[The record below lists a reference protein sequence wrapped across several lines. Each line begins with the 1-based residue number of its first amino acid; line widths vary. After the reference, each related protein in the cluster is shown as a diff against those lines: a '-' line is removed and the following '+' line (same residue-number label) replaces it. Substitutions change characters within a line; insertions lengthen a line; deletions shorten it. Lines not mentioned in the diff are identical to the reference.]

1 MQLPNKNIGIR
12 LAQLDSTS
20 ASLMKTERIHA
31 DAELAASYPR
41 LGTEQVVSGFSH
53 FFARFLGV
61 IFALCLLTLGSAI
74 AGPED
79 DKDGPDYRLDNHQIE
94 LQEALKDAERLCR
107 NKGIKEIRP
116 VHLFVAMSLIAVKYE
131 GKMTDTIFK
140 DLSLS
145 NSGGLM
151 LREKLVESAIPKE
164 GRELPADVEV
174 KFSPELKELF
184 KGAERERFLREK
196 HTSGG
201 STVTPGHILLAMTQD
216 SQTEMGKFMKDMVLD
231 RHKVLKASRFEET
244 DTDASQDPK
253 TKSVLAEYTIDYSQ
267 RARENKFD
275 PVIGRDL
282 EIGRIK
288 RILAQRRQNSP
299 LLVGSAGVGK
309 TALIEELAKQM
320 PDADILELKLS
331 FLTAGSKYRGDLEI
345 RVKALIKE
353 VAERNA
359 LAAQG
364 KGRRVILFIDEIHLL
379 NTDDY
384 AGVAQ
389 HFKPALARGELPC
402 IGATT
407 LEEVPILEKDAP
419 LNDRFERAYV
429 EEPDREQS
437 FEIMQKIAPVY
448 EAFHKVGITE
458 EAILATVDLTEQY
471 IHDQQRP
478 RVSIKAM
485 DNAMASARLSRDL
498 LEANDGSTPDEL
510 KNLRSRVAT
519 LENFRNLFHR
529 RVARGNVSAQ
539 VELDATIEKLTEAR
553 RKLDVME
560 EFWSKG
566 LDAWTQLQKLNKTP
580 AITEA
585 EKQAQAAKREELQ
598 KEIRAIHSQFAVF
611 PLEVDEIDISR
622 SVMLM
627 GNLTSIGGMLESKE
641 ERMEKM
647 HARIDER
654 FVGQPEAAQAIKN
667 ASTALIRGKAGIGRP
682 AETQFYFGA
691 KGSGKSLAPEII
703 EQIGIVRNGF
713 MIEVDLAEYTE
724 KESINKLV
732 GSPPGFQGDGPG
744 LLTEFVRQKPRSVV
758 YFKNADLASPEVL
771 AMVQSIIKE
780 GKLGDM
786 KTKKNISFEGTV
798 VIVSTSEGS
807 DIAMD
812 PNLTPEQRKEAIL
825 ERLSRGVSR
834 PRGTFRINSSD
845 FDKAVYFDTL
855 SEADLKEIF
864 SRTVKALSD
873 EEQGQDRFRVT
884 LTEAA
889 QKKFA
894 QVISEYGV
902 NSAENANFVRQ
913 LVRRNIEEAKTQL
926 LQLYPR
932 DNHGHL
938 VIDYKE
944 SDDTLHFGTP
954 ETVNDA
960 EKKSPIIIPSQ
971 GEEVAEKDPCARGFG
986 LLSGGRK
993 FQTPKATKHQ
1003 AKTGEPEMP
1012 QGLADMA
1019 KQLERMQGQRQGVGE
1034 QPTGSSI
1041 IQAPAGSRVGP
1052 DGTLLGADGKP
1063 LQL

>member
-1 MQLPNKNIGIR
+1 
-12 LAQLDSTS
+12 
-20 ASLMKTERIHA
+20 
-31 DAELAASYPR
+31 
-41 LGTEQVVSGFSH
+41 
-53 FFARFLGV
+53 
-61 IFALCLLTLGSAI
+61 
-74 AGPED
+74 
-79 DKDGPDYRLDNHQIE
+79 
-94 LQEALKDAERLCR
+94 
-107 NKGIKEIRP
+107 
-116 VHLFVAMSLIAVKYE
+116 MSLIAAKYE

-140 DLSLS
+140 ELSLS

-151 LREKLVESAIPKE
+151 LREKLVESAIPKD
-164 GRELPADVEV
+164 GKELPADVEV
-174 KFSPELKELF
+174 KYSAELKELF

-196 HTSGG
+196 HTNGG
-201 STVTPGHILLAMTQD
+201 GAVTPGHIFLAMTHD
-216 SQTEMGKFMKDMVLD
+216 SNTEMGKFMKDMDLQ
-231 RHKVLKASRFEET
+231 RNKVLAASRMDET

-253 TKSVLAEYTIDYSQ
+253 TKSVLGEYTIDYSK

-288 RILAQRRQNSP
+288 KILAQRRQNSP

-320 PDADILELKLS
+320 PDVDILELKLS
-331 FLTAGSKYRGDLEI
+331 FLTAGSKYRGALED
-345 RVKALIKE
+345 RVKAIIKE
-353 VAERNA
+353 VAERNE
-359 LAAQG
+359 LAAKGQ
-364 KGRRVILFIDEIHLL
+364 GRRVILFIDEIHLL
-379 NTDDY
+379 NTEDY
-384 AGVAQ
+384 AGIAQ

-429 EEPDREQS
+429 DEPDREQS

-498 LEANDGSTPDEL
+498 LEANDGSVPDEL
-510 KNLRSRVAT
+510 KNLRSRVNT

-529 RVARGNVSAQ
+529 RLAKGNASAQ
-539 VELDATIEKLTEAR
+539 VELDATVVKLNDAR
-553 RKLDVME
+553 QKLDVME

-566 LDAWTQLQKLNKTP
+566 LEAWTKLQKLNKTP
-580 AITEA
+580 AITDA
-585 EKQAQAAKREELQ
+585 EKGAQAVEREKLSA
-598 KEIRAIHSQFAVF
+598 EIRAIHSQFAVF
-611 PLEVDEIDISR
+611 PLEVDEVDINR

-667 ASTALIRGKAGIGRP
+667 ASTVLIRGKAGIGRP
-682 AETQFYFGA
+682 AETQLYFGA
-691 KGSGKSLAPEII
+691 KGSGRSLAPKII
-703 EQIGIVRNGF
+703 EQIGIVRDGF

-744 LLTEFVRQKPRSVV
+744 LLTEFVRQHPRSVV
-758 YFKNADLASPEVL
+758 YFKNAELASPEVL

-780 GKLGDM
+780 GRLGDQ
-786 KTKKNISFEGTV
+786 KTKKSISFEGTV
-798 VIVSTSEGS
+798 VIVATSEGS
-807 DIAMD
+807 DIALD
-812 PNLTPEQRKEAIL
+812 PKLDQEQRKEAIL
-825 ERLSRGVSR
+825 ERLSRGVQR
-834 PRGTFRINSSD
+834 GRNGTFRLSSSD
-845 FDKAVYFDTL
+845 FDNAVYFDTL

-864 SRTVKALSD
+864 TRTVKALAA

-884 LTEAA
+884 FTDAA
-889 QKKFA
+889 QKKFD
-894 QVISEYGV
+894 QVIAEHGA

-938 VIDYKE
+938 VIDYQE

-954 ETVNDA
+954 QTINEA

-971 GEEVAEKDPCARGFG
+971 GEEVAAKDPCARGFG
-986 LLSGGRK
+986 LMAGGRK
-993 FQTPKATKHQ
+993 FHTPKSTKHDPSKG
-1003 AKTGEPEMP
+1003 AEPELPPELRGLTEQLKGMQK
-1012 QGLADMA
+1012 QGPA
-1019 KQLERMQGQRQGVGE
+1019 VGE
-1034 QPTGSSI
+1034 QPSGSSI
-1041 IQAPAGSRVGP
+1041 MQAPAGSRVGP
-1052 DGTLLGADGKP
+1052 DGILYGADGNP
-1063 LQL
+1063 LKF